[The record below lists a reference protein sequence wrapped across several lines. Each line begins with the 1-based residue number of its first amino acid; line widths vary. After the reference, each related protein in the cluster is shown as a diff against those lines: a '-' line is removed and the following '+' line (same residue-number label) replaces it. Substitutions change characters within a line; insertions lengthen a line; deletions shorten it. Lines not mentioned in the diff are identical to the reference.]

1 MTFGPAAV
9 SCVWAL
15 LALPA
20 LASAQDSAASAG
32 RADADIT
39 PYVSLGSSTS
49 WGAGGAVRWP
59 VAGALSLELDTSY
72 RQAEIGALNASVNLL
87 YDVATVGRATPYVAL
102 GIGLDQY
109 GTPDA
114 TAAGVVARGRTGLAV
129 NAGGGV
135 RVRADEHWGVRAD
148 ARWFNGLGRASGER
162 WRVSNGITFRP
173 ARR

>member
-1 MTFGPAAV
+1 MTYGPAVA

-20 LASAQDSAASAG
+20 IASAQGSAASAA
-32 RADADIT
+32 RADVEIT

-59 VAGALSLELDTSY
+59 VVGALSLELDTSY
-72 RQAEIGALNASVNLL
+72 RRAEIGALNASANLL
-87 YDVATVGRATPYVAL
+87 YDVATVGRATPYVAA

-109 GTPDA
+109 GTPEV
-114 TAAGVVARGRTGLAV
+114 TEAGVGTRGRTGLAV

-135 RVRADEHWGVRAD
+135 RVRADESWGIRAD
-148 ARWFNGLGRASGER
+148 ARWINGLGSKSGER
-162 WRVSNGITFRP
+162 WRIYNGITFNP
-173 ARR
+173 GRR